1 MGNVIAELLVT
12 VGADISGLQT
22 GMARV
27 TGAIEHAGQ
36 QATRVGGTLSAGI
49 TAPLLGIGAAAVA
62 AASDFQSNMNTF
74 QAVSGATASQMSQL
88 SDLAMQ
94 LGADMTLPGTSAGD
108 AAEAMTELV
117 KAGISVKDAF
127 GAAEGVLRLSAAAE
141 IGNAEAAEIAANAMN
156 AFNLEGSQANRVA
169 DLLAASANASAADIG
184 EMAAAMKMGAT
195 VFAAAGM
202 PIEDLV
208 TNISLMANAGI
219 KGSDAGTSLKT
230 MLMSLQS
237 PTKKSAA
244 MMAELGISIYDA
256 QGNMLPMQNLV
267 GQFST
272 KLAGLTQQQR
282 NTALATIFGTDA
294 VRAANVVLMSGSE
307 AWGTMK
313 DAVTQTGAAQE
324 LSAVKMQGVSGA
336 FEGLR
341 STIESVL
348 TSAAMPFLGTIEG
361 IIRQAGEWISKIGEI
376 NPNLIA
382 MGAAIGVA
390 VAVIGPLALGFGA
403 IVSVLGAVLSPIGL
417 LIAGIV
423 ALGVAWATNFGG
435 IRTTTEQIFGAVQ
448 ATIQDVIGTVGP
460 YIGSFVS
467 TVTGWFEENWP
478 AIQSTVE
485 TVFNAVS
492 TVVNTVVSEVSGFI
506 EQEFGLIISWVQEN
520 WPLIQRTI
528 ETVLNTI
535 WSFISGIVADIQR
548 LWSQHGENIMR
559 VISTVWDNIKT
570 IIDSAI
576 KIVLG
581 IIKAVMQV
589 INGDWE
595 GAWETIKATFAEVWE
610 NIKTSLGKTLDI
622 LKELL
627 TDVMQKISDW
637 VDQKLQEIKQWFTD
651 RWNEILAFL
660 RSIDLVQIGKDM
672 IQGLINGII
681 SMAQAL
687 VQAAVGVVQDA
698 IEAAKRLLGI
708 KSPSTVTAREIG
720 VPLIEGIIV
729 GARSA
734 APDAATA
741 MANIVRDIVAAAS
754 GAASGMRITGG
765 AGDIVRSLITFV
777 SDLLKAFHE
786 ATSWITAA
794 AINVKAQADAFNAAA
809 QGMLDTLMSSLNL
822 ILSLKDVQVPSGAA
836 VVRPLIRFISD
847 LVQEMHNAI
856 AWITTATINVKAQAD
871 AFNAAAQ
878 GMLET
883 LMAGVALIE
892 AAGRIRITNQI
903 VTTIQQL
910 VNVISNVVRLLSDT
924 IRPLTVEMLTSI
936 RFFAE
941 QMRPVLQTFQEA
953 TSLLV
958 ELANVQPVNVDR
970 VFHALR
976 QVIIDAVR
984 VMRDVNIYVGHLVD
998 QTRELAAKLTAILAP
1013 IRDAVGILT
1022 AIKDFKPVNVDL
1034 VFHAIR
1040 QVIID
1045 AIRVLRDVNT
1055 YVGHLVDGAKA
1066 LAVKLADIMA
1076 PISDALDVLVAAQD
1090 FKPVNVDLVFH
1101 AIRQVIIDAVR
1112 ALRDANNAVGQAVDA
1127 ARQFAE
1133 RVGPVVAV
1141 VRGGVDALKALLE
1154 LPDEIPDVKPAIA
1167 KLGTIITQI
1176 ASAIAAAAS
1185 NFTGPVMDAAKA
1197 FAEKVGPVVGIVRG
1211 GVDAFKALMEAPPV
1225 MSKVGPAINQLAYF
1239 IEQLAIAISDVAQR
1253 IDAKL
1258 MTAASEFATKAGSV
1272 VGLVT
1277 QAVDAINALS
1287 DLKPPQMEVV
1297 SAGLDVLAAF
1307 VEQVAIKIGEV
1318 AQRIDTKL
1326 VQAANEFAAA
1336 VGQPLSLIRQAVDT
1350 FNAIAEFRIYTGVF
1364 DKLDT
1369 IISHIWNVLRK
1380 IGNLRDA
1387 FTADVLADVKFIV
1400 EQAVPAMRAIH
1411 DAMIMLKNI
1420 GQIDLSGLAVV
1431 AYNAGVNWIHAL
1443 ADGIRSGL
1451 SYLESALQAVAN
1463 LFPHS
1468 PAKEGPLSKPVD
1480 WESYLLGNLG
1490 DAAGQVA
1497 MALAPVGTRNMLGPA
1512 PVNSQSMSYHVV
1524 INNPTGRPAED
1535 SLKREL
1541 AYLSRGIVWA

>member
-12 VGADISGLQT
+12 VGAEISGLQA

-49 TAPLLGIGAAAVA
+49 TAPLLGIGVAAVA
-62 AASDFQSNMNTF
+62 AASDFQSNMKTL
-74 QAVSGATASQMSQL
+74 QAVSNATASQMSQL

-108 AAEAMTELV
+108 AAEAMTELT
-117 KAGISVKDAF
+117 KAGISVEDTF
-127 GAAEGVLRLSAAAE
+127 GAVEGVLRLSAAAE
-141 IGNAEAAEIAANAMN
+141 IANAEAAEITANALN
-156 AFNLEGSQANRVA
+156 AFSLEGSQANRVA

-237 PTKKSAA
+237 PTKKAA
-244 MMAELGISIYDA
+244 GVMAELGISIYDA
-256 QGNMLPMQNLV
+256 QGNMLPMQSLV

-294 VRAANVVLMSGSE
+294 VRAANVVLMAGSD

-324 LSAVKMQGVSGA
+324 LSAVKMQGVGGA
-336 FEGLR
+336 LEGLK

-348 TSAAMPFLGTIEG
+348 TSAALPFLGTIEG

-390 VAVIGPLALGFGA
+390 VAVIGPLALGIGA
-403 IVSVLGAVLSPIGL
+403 IASVLGAILSPIGL
-417 LIAGIV
+417 VIAGIV

-448 ATIQDVIGTVGP
+448 STIQDVIDTVGP
-460 YIGSFVS
+460 YIESFVS

-478 AIQSTVE
+478 AIQATVE
-485 TVFNAVS
+485 TVFTAIS
-492 TVVNTVVSEVSGFI
+492 TVVNTVVGEVSGFI
-506 EQEFGLIISWVQEN
+506 QQEFGLIISWVQEN

-559 VISTVWDNIKT
+559 VITTVWDNIKT

-595 GAWETIKATFAEVWE
+595 GAWETIKETFTDVWE
-610 NIKTSLGKTLDI
+610 AIKTRLGNTLDI
-622 LKELL
+622 LKDLL
-627 TDVMQKISDW
+627 EDVMQRVSDW
-637 VDQKLQEIKQWFTD
+637 VSEKLQEVKKWFTD
-651 RWNEILAFL
+651 RWNEILTFL
-660 RSIDLVQIGKDM
+660 RSIDLVQIGKDI
-672 IQGLINGII
+672 IQGLIDGII
-681 SMAQAL
+681 SMAQGVIAS
-687 VQAAVGVVQDA
+687 VVGVVNDA

-708 KSPSTVTAREIG
+708 KSPSRVTAAEIG
-720 VPLIEGIIV
+720 VPLVQGIIV

-734 APDAATA
+734 APEAAAA
-741 MANIVRDIVAAAS
+741 MADIVRDIASAAS
-754 GAASGMRITGG
+754 GAGGGIAGG
-765 AGDIVRSLITFV
+765 AGDIVSSLITFV

-786 ATSWITAA
+786 ATAWITTAA
-794 AINVKAQADAFNAAA
+794 TNVKDQAKIFNEAA
-809 QGMLDTLMSSLNL
+809 QGMLDTLMAGVEL
-822 ILSLKDVQVPSGAA
+822 ILSLEDLQVPSGTA
-836 VVRPLIRFISD
+836 VVRPLIQFIND
-847 LVQEMHNAI
+847 LVREMHTAI
-856 AWITTATINVKAQAD
+856 AWVTTATTNVKDQAKI
-871 AFNAAAQ
+871 FNEAAQ

-883 LMAGVALIE
+883 LMAGVELIE
-892 AAGRIRITNQI
+892 AAGRIRITTQ
-903 VTTIQQL
+903 VVAVIQQL
-910 VNVISNVVRLLSDT
+910 VTVITSVVQLLSDV
-924 IRPLTVEMLTSI
+924 IRPLTAQLLTAI

-941 QMRPVLQTFQEA
+941 QMKPALDLFAQA
-953 TSLLV
+953 TELLTAMV
-958 ELANVQPVNVDR
+958 DVKPVNVDQ

-984 VMRDVNIYVGHLVD
+984 VMRDVNTYVGHLIAGVRD
-998 QTRELAAKLTAILAP
+998 LANSLGAILAP
-1013 IRDAVGILT
+1013 IADALNVLLV
-1022 AIKDFKPVNVDL
+1022 ARDFKPVNVDL

-1045 AIRVLRDVNT
+1045 AVRVMRDVNT
-1055 YVGHLVDGAKA
+1055 HVGHLVDGARA

-1076 PISDALDVLVAAQD
+1076 PIADALSILVAAQD

-1101 AIRQVIIDAVR
+1101 AIRQVIVDAVR

-1133 RVGPVVAV
+1133 RVGPVVAI
-1141 VRGGVDALKALLE
+1141 VRGGVDALKALIE
-1154 LPDEIPDVKPAIA
+1154 LPAEIPDVKQAIA
-1167 KLGTIITQI
+1167 KLGTVITQI
-1176 ASAIAAAAS
+1176 ASAISAAAS
-1185 NFTGPVMDAAKA
+1185 NFSGPVMDAAKA
-1197 FAEKVGPVVGIVRG
+1197 FAEKAAPVVGIVRG
-1211 GVDAFKALMEAPPV
+1211 GVDAFMALMEMPSV
-1225 MSKVGPAINQLAYF
+1225 MSKVGPAVDVLALF
-1239 IEQLAIAISDVAQR
+1239 IEQLAIKIGEVAGR

-1258 MTAASEFATKAGSV
+1258 MSAANEFATKAGSV

-1287 DLKPPQMEVV
+1287 DLKSPRMENVG
-1297 SAGLDVLAAF
+1297 AGLDLLALF

-1318 AQRIDTKL
+1318 AQRIDSKL

-1387 FTADVLADVKFIV
+1387 FTSDVMADVKFIV
-1400 EQAVPAMRAIH
+1400 EHAVPAMRAIH
-1411 DAMIMLKNI
+1411 DAMTMLKNI
-1420 GQIDLSGLAVV
+1420 GQIDLSSLAVV

-1443 ADGIRSGL
+1443 ADGIRSGI

-1480 WESYLLGNLG
+1480 WEAYLLGNLG

-1497 MALAPVGTRNMLGPA
+1497 MALAPVGTRNMLGPG
-1512 PVNSQSMSYHVV
+1512 PVNHQALSYQVV

-1535 SLKREL
+1535 SLRREL
-1541 AYLSRGIVWA
+1541 AYLSRGISWA

>member
-12 VGADISGLQT
+12 VGADISGLQA

-49 TAPLLGIGAAAVA
+49 TAPLLGIGVAAVA
-62 AASDFQSNMNTF
+62 AASDFQSNMNTL
-74 QAVSGATASQMSQL
+74 QAVSGATATQMSRL
-88 SDLAMQ
+88 GDVAME

-108 AAEAMTELV
+108 AAEAMTELA
-117 KAGISVKDAF
+117 KAGISIEDTF
-127 GAAEGVLRLSAAAE
+127 GAVEGVLRLSAAAE
-141 IGNAEAAEIAANAMN
+141 IENAEAAGIAANALN
-156 AFNLEGSQANRVA
+156 AFGLEGSQANRVA

-195 VFAAAGM
+195 VFAAANI
-202 PIEDLV
+202 PIEDMV

-237 PTKKSAA
+237 PTKKASETMDA
-244 MMAELGISIYDA
+244 LGISIYDA
-256 QGNMLPMQNLV
+256 HGNMLPMQNLV

-313 DAVTQTGAAQE
+313 DAVTQAGAAQE
-324 LSAVKMQGVSGA
+324 LSAVKMQGVGGA
-336 FEGLR
+336 LEGLK

-390 VAVIGPLALGFGA
+390 VAVIGPLALGIGA
-403 IVSVLGAVLSPIGL
+403 IATVLGAILSPIGL
-417 LIAGIV
+417 VIAGIV

-435 IRTTTEQIFGAVQ
+435 IRTTTEQIFNSVRSTIENVIGAVW
-448 ATIQDVIGTVGP
+448 P
-460 YIGSFVS
+460 YIESFVS

-492 TVVNTVVSEVSGFI
+492 TVVNTVVGEVSGFI
-506 EQEFGLIISWVQEN
+506 QQEFGLIISWVQEN
-520 WPLIQRTI
+520 WPLIQQTI

-559 VISTVWDNIKT
+559 VITTLWDNIKT
-570 IIDSAI
+570 IIDSAL

-581 IIKAVMQV
+581 IIKAVMQA

-595 GAWETIKATFAEVWE
+595 GAWETIKTTFETVWT
-610 NIKTSLGKTLDI
+610 NIKNSLGKTIGLI
-622 LKELL
+622 REIIEN
-627 TDVMQKISDW
+627 VMKKISEW
-637 VDQKLQEIKQWFTD
+637 VSEKLQEVKKWFTD

-660 RSIDLVQIGKDM
+660 RGIDLVQIGKDI
-672 IQGLINGII
+672 IQGLVDGVI

-687 VQAAVGVVQDA
+687 IASVVGVVNDA

-708 KSPSTVTAREIG
+708 SSPSKTTASEIG
-720 VPLIEGIIV
+720 KPLIEGIVVGAKSVAPEAANALAKIV
-729 GARSA
+729 GDILRAVS
-734 APDAATA
+734 
-741 MANIVRDIVAAAS
+741 NIVVGSDLR
-754 GAASGMRITGG
+754 
-765 AGDIVRSLITFV
+765 TFV
-777 SDLLKAFHE
+777 DKMKSVLDVFALVADLL
-786 ATSWITAA
+786 S
-794 AINVKAQADAFNAAA
+794 
-809 QGMLDTLMSSLNL
+809 
-822 ILSLKDVQVPSGAA
+822 
-836 VVRPLIRFISD
+836 
-847 LVQEMHNAI
+847 
-856 AWITTATINVKAQAD
+856 
-871 AFNAAAQ
+871 
-878 GMLET
+878 
-883 LMAGVALIE
+883 
-892 AAGRIRITNQI
+892 
-903 VTTIQQL
+903 
-910 VNVISNVVRLLSDT
+910 
-924 IRPLTVEMLTSI
+924 
-936 RFFAE
+936 
-941 QMRPVLQTFQEA
+941 
-953 TSLLV
+953 
-958 ELANVQPVNVDR
+958 ELANVKPVDVDR
-970 VFHALR
+970 VFHAMR

-984 VMRDVNIYVGHLVD
+984 
-998 QTRELAAKLTAILAP
+998 A
-1013 IRDAVGILT
+1013 
-1022 AIKDFKPVNVDL
+1022 
-1034 VFHAIR
+1034 
-1040 QVIID
+1040 
-1045 AIRVLRDVNT
+1045 LRDVNT
-1055 YVGHLVDGAKA
+1055 YVGHLVDDAKI
-1066 LAVKLADIMA
+1066 LAGKLEAVMA
-1076 PISDALDVLVAAQD
+1076 PIGDALDVLVAAQA
-1090 FKPVNVDLVFH
+1090 FKPVDVDRVFHAIRQVIIDAVRVLRDANTYVGHLANDAKISAGKLAGIMAPIGDALDVLVAAQAFKPVDVDRVFH

-1112 ALRDANNAVGQAVDA
+1112 ALRDANTHVGHLVDG
-1127 ARQFAE
+1127 ARIFAE
-1133 RVGPVVAV
+1133 RVGPMLGVI
-1141 VRGGVDALKALLE
+1141 RGGVDALKALLE
-1154 LPDEIPDVKPAIA
+1154 LPAEIRDVSPAVARLGVVIA
-1167 KLGTIITQI
+1167 D
-1176 ASAIAAAAS
+1176 IAAAIATAAGKI
-1185 NFTGPVMDAAKA
+1185 TGPAMDAAKA
-1197 FAEKVGPVVGIVRG
+1197 FAEKAGPVVGIVRG
-1211 GVDAFKALMEAPPV
+1211 GVDAFLALLEMPNVAA
-1225 MSKVGPAINQLAYF
+1225 KIGPGVAQLAYF
-1239 IEQLAIAISDVAQR
+1239 VEQLAVAIADVALR
-1253 IDAKL
+1253 IDTKL

-1277 QAVDAINALS
+1277 QAVSAINALES
-1287 DLKPPQMEVV
+1287 LKPPRMENVG
-1297 SAGLDVLAAF
+1297 AGLDLLALF

-1318 AQRIDTKL
+1318 ALRIDTKL

-1387 FTADVLADVKFIV
+1387 FTSDVLADVKFVV
-1400 EQAVPAMRAIH
+1400 EHAVPAMRAIY
-1411 DAMIMLKNI
+1411 DAMTMLKNI
-1420 GQIDLSGLAVV
+1420 GQVDLSSLAVV

-1443 ADGIRSGL
+1443 ADGIRSGI

-1468 PAKEGPLSKPVD
+1468 PAKEGPLSRPID
-1480 WESYLLGNLG
+1480 WESYLLGNL
-1490 DAAGQVA
+1490 DHAAGQVA

-1512 PVNSQSMSYHVV
+1512 PGNSQSMSYHVV